1 MDEILEFLFAPIHWV
16 WGAMSWLQEGPG
28 SSSPLD
34 ASSPDTFIALA
45 LASLLVFVLAY
56 AMCAFAIHWALTSI
70 AWHWSELLRE
80 RAERGTVDNM
90 LDLAVQARR
99 SDSQLY
105 SWASRTGVRYGYTG
119 NSGSNGPELAGADRL
134 PRRRTLGCAT
144 AVVTTAWR
152 LVVFL
157 FRLLRAALSSALGLY
172 VLLGTAWTLRPH
184 WFTASLA
191 TFHRWTL
198 TWDPA
203 AVPAAVGLIATVLG
217 LIAAYAFSTKRRAQH
232 KSMFDAAVSAEN
244 TLGTLGPRAGAAAD
258 QVAKLVHIV
267 ARYERGLYE
276 NAVAHLSEGRLC
288 LQNGRARRVNRGRS
302 GSSLQTWPWRDDWA
316 RRSEL
321 NNADW
326 MTLCK
331 QREATLSAL
340 TALRETSSQVESLSP
355 FARQAGKHSW
365 ALLRYIYPG
374 SPYRNPWPEVTLY
387 NEEYYER
394 QLQGLRRWIDR
405 ALEDGK
411 SLAAADGRDAVDIR
425 RFSLDRV
432 QEEVEQLQEHSR
444 RCLWHL
450 AEFYARLTL
459 CEEEVRRSRHPRGLN
474 ALVARFMK
482 T

>member
-1 MDEILEFLFAPIHWV
+1 MDEILEFLFAPVHWV

-34 ASSPDTFIALA
+34 ASSPGTFIALA

-90 LDLAVQARR
+90 LDLAIQARR

-105 SWASRTGVRYGYTG
+105 SLASRTGVRYGYTG

-134 PRRRTLGCAT
+134 PQRRTLGCAT
-144 AVVTTAWR
+144 AAVTTAWQ

-157 FRLLRAALSSALGLY
+157 FRLLRAALSSVLGLY

-184 WFTASLA
+184 WFTTSLA

-258 QVAKLVHIV
+258 QVVKLARIV

-276 NAVAHLSEGRLC
+276 NAVAHLSEGRLSM
-288 LQNGRARRVNRGRS
+288 QNGQARRV
-302 GSSLQTWPWRDDWA
+302 
-316 RRSEL
+316 
-321 NNADW
+321 
-326 MTLCK
+326 K
-331 QREATLSAL
+331 
-340 TALRETSSQVESLSP
+340 V
-355 FARQAGKHSW
+355 
-365 ALLRYIYPG
+365 
-374 SPYRNPWPEVTLY
+374 
-387 NEEYYER
+387 
-394 QLQGLRRWIDR
+394 
-405 ALEDGK
+405 K
-411 SLAAADGRDAVDIR
+411 SL
-425 RFSLDRV
+425 
-432 QEEVEQLQEHSR
+432 EV
-444 RCLWHL
+444 
-450 AEFYARLTL
+450 
-459 CEEEVRRSRHPRGLN
+459 V
-474 ALVARFMK
+474 
-482 T
+482 